1 MAANTPITLQQLAN
15 AQRDAKDLERYVNDD
30 EPGFVPTRIGGAKPN
45 YAQILAWMT
54 RKFENFILSSGYQ
67 DIGDYGPG
75 LQITERNQVFWKGG
89 ELYRAGASLPLPYV
103 TTGDWASESASFV
116 AVGDAAL
123 RQQLASD
130 TGAELVFFRRPEA
143 GSVART
149 LQDKMRESVSVVDY
163 GADPSG

>member
-1 MAANTPITLQQLAN
+1 
-15 AQRDAKDLERYVNDD
+15 
-30 EPGFVPTRIGGAKPN
+30 
-45 YAQILAWMT
+45 MT

-130 TGAELVFFRRPEA
+130 TGAELVFF
-143 GSVART
+143 SQARGW
-149 LQDKMRESVSVVDY
+149 LC
-163 GADPSG
+163 GADPPRQDEGIGQRS